1 MNELIQIY
9 KRLLTKEL
17 QKLNLE
23 FIHESDNELI
33 IEYDG
38 LFVFHLDFN
47 EKYKFFE
54 RFRAKLVREGEN
66 NGRMDTNSYYTELF
80 LANYYTEIDIN
91 HSNYSNGK
99 VIDNFV
105 TITTIFH
112 FDKIRYDYLQNYI
125 KQRKKRKRKE
135 KINYING
142 LV

>member
-9 KRLLTKEL
+9 KRLLNKEL
-17 QKLNLE
+17 ENLNLE
-23 FIHESDNELI
+23 FIHETDDELL

-47 EKYKFFE
+47 EYYKFFE
-54 RFRAKLVREGEN
+54 RFRARLVRENGSK
-66 NGRMDTNSYYTELF
+66 GRMNIESYYTELF
-80 LANYYTEIDIN
+80 LANYYPEIDIN
-91 HSNYSNGK
+91 RSNYSNGK

-112 FDKIRYDYLQNYI
+112 FDKFSYNYLQNYI

-135 KINYING
+135 KIKYINEME
-142 LV
+142 